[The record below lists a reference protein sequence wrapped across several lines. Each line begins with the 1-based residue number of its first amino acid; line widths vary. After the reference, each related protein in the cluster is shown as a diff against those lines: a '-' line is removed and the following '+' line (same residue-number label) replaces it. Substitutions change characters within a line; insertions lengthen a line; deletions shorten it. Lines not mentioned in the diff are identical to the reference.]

1 MKDRL
6 IDHVGPG
13 VTELG
18 NDDLIRNIF
27 TLQGFHFVVLQQ
39 LLQGLF
45 VHFGASQRV
54 DLKVDIKMILYP
66 LCSFP
71 GSNRIQSPS
80 LK

>member
-54 DLKVDIKMILYP
+54 DLKVDIKIGAVLADLVSIMFF
-66 LCSFP
+66 SWF
-71 GSNRIQSPS
+71 
-80 LK
+80 